1 MEIFAASL
9 LSVRS
14 FRQGIHGLP
23 ILRTRAVWNGDVQF
37 PADRVALRQPP
48 ADLALT
54 TGQAP
59 QPGRSTPLSRNI
71 RRRNDVVDR
80 RNIRSLRRSWK
91 VSRIG
96 TEDPAKF
103 VAAYL
108 FVS

>member
-54 TGQAP
+54 PGQAASA
-59 QPGRSTPLSRNI
+59 RSAYPSKPKY
-71 RRRNDVVDR
+71 
-80 RNIRSLRRSWK
+80 S
-91 VSRIG
+91 
-96 TEDPAKF
+96 
-103 VAAYL
+103 AAE
-108 FVS
+108 